1 MMSPCCVKNISC
13 VLCALASLTFA
24 TWVYAANE
32 SDQDPKLLAPHV
44 LANSSWSLRLPQ
56 DGKVVYKG
64 LVSFDNAGQ
73 KSGQLLYPAPNA
85 VGFLAAIL
93 THGLVVE
100 SQKKNEKEQLQLE
113 ADNVLVP
120 YQVVLNEY
128 TNKALMQRGMHNIS
142 MGGRKII
149 EFTEKSDTG
158 WFIDSAPVFF
168 ITQDQSAIILDNAVS
183 ISAPD
188 AATAAYQKIIRV
200 VSEPQNVQD
209 YVKLWTE
216 QQGEELKKESANLFA
231 LSLEI
236 AMKEMANLASSDDV
250 SQRTFRYLEG
260 KVEKIERGYLVSE
273 NCNRMV
279 IKTLRGQFI
288 SVPVRR
294 DIDSNPS
301 IAEQCNDTLKSAM

>member
-1 MMSPCCVKNISC
+1 MKMKIRAMSSESK
-13 VLCALASLTFA
+13 ASA
-24 TWVYAANE
+24 YIV
-32 SDQDPKLLAPHV
+32 
-44 LANSSWSLRLPQ
+44 ANSIWSLRLPQ
-56 DGKVVYKG
+56 EGNVVYKG

-93 THGLVVE
+93 THGLIVE

-149 EFTEKSDTG
+149 IEFTEKSDTG
-158 WFIDSAPVFF
+158 WVIDSAPVFF
-168 ITQDQSAIILDNAVS
+168 ITQDQSAIILENAVS

-188 AATAAYQKIIRV
+188 AENAAYQKIIRV
-200 VSEPQNVQD
+200 VAEPKNVQD
-209 YVKLWTE
+209 YVNLWTE

-231 LSLEI
+231 RSLEI
-236 AMKEMANLASSDDV
+236 AMNEMANLASSDDV
-250 SQRTFRYLEG
+250 PQRTFRYLEG
-260 KVEKIERGYLVSE
+260 KAEKIERGYLVSE

-279 IKTLRGQFI
+279 IKTLRGQLI

-301 IAEQCNDTLKSAM
+301 IAEQCDSALKSAL